1 MGKLK
6 IKELRKLC
14 KSQLQLDILEELKNS
29 SKTNRVTREYLEDVF
44 SSNNRTIRNEIYKMR
59 ANGIPIAT
67 TNFKGG
73 YYLPKNWEEYVEF
86 SKAYCGR
93 AYEII
98 KTQGI
103 MQTTAESMFG
113 NQIGMKLDGK

>member
-6 IKELRKLC
+6 INELKKMC
-14 KSQLQLDILEELKNS
+14 KSQLQLDILDELKKS
-29 SKTNRVTREYLEDVF
+29 TKGNRVERSYLEEVF
-44 SSNNRTIRNEIYKMR
+44 SCSNRDIRREIGIMR
-59 ANGIPIAT
+59 KNGIPIASV
-67 TNFKGG
+67 NHFSG

-98 KTQGI
+98 KTQAS
-103 MQTTAESMFG
+103 MQTTAENMFG
-113 NQIGMKLDGK
+113 NQIGMNLNGK